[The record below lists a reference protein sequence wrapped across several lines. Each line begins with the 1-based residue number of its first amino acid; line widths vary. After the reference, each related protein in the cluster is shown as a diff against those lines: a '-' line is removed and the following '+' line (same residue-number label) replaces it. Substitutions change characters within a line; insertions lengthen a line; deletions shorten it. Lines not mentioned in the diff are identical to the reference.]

1 MEKLSILVVEDDPLA
16 RKVMAVQ
23 LNDHAVD
30 FAENAAAGRKLL
42 EKGGHALCFLDLQLG
57 DGAETEGME
66 LIPLAA
72 ARGVYSVVMS
82 GHDAEAVVERAYEL
96 GCDDFY
102 SKGNEASNVGAVLAR
117 YLNKKEGAK
126 EDVFAGRFVT

>member
-23 LNDHAVD
+23 LKDHAVD

-57 DGAETEGME
+57 DGEETLRSLAIRGLAEWLLGNLDDLGTRSLNGIDQGGFVRAQIERRAHVEALDVYRSLNGPGE
-66 LIPLAA
+66 FAIPLDRKAP
-72 ARGVYSVVMS
+72 
-82 GHDAEAVVERAYEL
+82 
-96 GCDDFY
+96 
-102 SKGNEASNVGAVLAR
+102 
-117 YLNKKEGAK
+117 
-126 EDVFAGRFVT
+126 